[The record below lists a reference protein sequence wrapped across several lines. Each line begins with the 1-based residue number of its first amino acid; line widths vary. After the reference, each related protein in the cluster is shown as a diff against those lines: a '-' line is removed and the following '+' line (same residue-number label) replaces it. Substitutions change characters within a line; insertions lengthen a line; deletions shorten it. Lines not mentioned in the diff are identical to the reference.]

1 MNIEISEATLDN
13 QPILANLMELY
24 LYDFSEIVGDD
35 CSDNG
40 LFGYPPLDLYWLVTG
55 RHAFLVRVDSRLAG
69 FVLVKEGSLYL
80 DNPADNDIPMQVAEY
95 FILRKYR
102 RQGLGTQVAWKI
114 FDRFPGRWEIAEI
127 VENTSAQVFWR
138 KIIGQYTNG
147 QFSELLLNNEHW
159 HGPVQIFENRKPNN
173 L

>member
-1 MNIEISEATLDN
+1 M
-13 QPILANLMELY
+13 
-24 LYDFSEIVGDD
+24 
-35 CSDNG
+35 
-40 LFGYPPLDLYWLVTG
+40 
-55 RHAFLVRVDSRLAG
+55 DSRLAG